1 MKDIEVK
8 IKVNT
13 GGAEKS
19 IEDLTKDVQ
28 DLKKETKEVGDK
40 GSKDVDKLG
49 TASKKSSGLV
59 NTLKNGF
66 KGLGTAIKATGIGL
80 IVAGVASL
88 TVAASKNQKVMN
100 AVSKVFNTISIVT
113 SDIVTA
119 LINTV
124 ENVNKATGGFE
135 KLGAV
140 LGGAI
145 TIGLNTVQ
153 NGFLAIKAV
162 VLGAQ
167 LAWEQSFLGG
177 NDQAKILELQTSLT
191 EVGKTIKDNITANIE
206 AGKTIVANVGG
217 AINEIVAIGTTA
229 AEELS
234 KVDLESARV
243 RAEQM
248 VTLKNNAQLA
258 AAEQGKL
265 AAKYEQ
271 EAEIQRQIRD
281 NTTLSFKERSA
292 ASKKLEKILAKQEK
306 ALIAQADAQ
315 VAYAESQVGV
325 NDNIENQVALTEALT
340 NRQSVLSD
348 ITGKLSEQKTSD
360 VGVTKEQTDAYNAQ
374 AESINKTLIES
385 KRFNAEQL
393 TDKIA
398 SLEALKVVQDE
409 EQAIEEARLQRII
422 DNANAGTEAKIQAEI
437 ALRDKREEFRQADI
451 QLEEQTKEEKLNK
464 ALLDTEK
471 EEEDFLLERERLAER
486 RRILNEDETL
496 SAREKADKIREVN
509 EAELVLDQKKFENK
523 VAITNGIIGLFGA
536 ESAAGKAALI
546 AKQILAAQE
555 LIMDIK
561 QLSFKSTKAVA
572 EASLANATGAA
583 KTAAVGFPQNI
594 PLIIGYAAQA
604 VGIFSAIKGAVSKT
618 KALGANVTGTSGL
631 NSASSSPQPV
641 QARESNFNI
650 VGQSETNQLADV
662 LGRREDTTVKAFVV
676 SSELEAV
683 ASRNKEVEA
692 ESSLG

>member
-496 SAREKADKIREVN
+496 SSREKADKLREVS
-509 EAELVLDQKKFENK
+509 EAELALDQKKFENK

-546 AKQILAAQE
+546 AKQILQAKE

-618 KALGANVTGTSGL
+618 KSLGANVTGTSGL
-631 NSASSSPQPV
+631 NGASSSPQPV
-641 QARESNFNI
+641 QARESSFNI